1 MSAEPGPRFVWP
13 PRPVVEPESVK
24 PEPAAPRFGLLDL
37 IETQFLGRTGLSFE
51 RQTRLTGWAPDPCDA
66 YCQRCGGSVGEH
78 EADGDGCAACR
89 EKRLPWDRAIR
100 LGPFLDP
107 IRTAVLDLKFRGWH
121 QTGTELGRAMGRRL
135 ADSLTKAQIKPR
147 DAVIVPI
154 PTHWTRRIRF
164 GVDHT
169 LNLSRACGAVSGVP
183 LARVLARR
191 PGPSQLQVSA
201 SARATNVA
209 HAFRVRKRLK
219 MPGLVVVLDDVR
231 TTGATL
237 RAACRTLRSGCT
249 VDSLWVLTAGVTPSR
264 DRREREADLD
274 GGDWVGG
281 SIEVLGDE
289 EICRNLSLDD

>member
-24 PEPAAPRFGLLDL
+24 PEPTEPRFGLIDL
-37 IETQFLGRTGLSFE
+37 IETQFLGRTGLSFD
-51 RQTRLTGWAPDPCDA
+51 RRTRLNGWAPDPYDS
-66 YCQRCGGSVGEH
+66 YCQRCGGSVGPH
-78 EADGDGCAACR
+78 EADGDGCSACR

-100 LGPFLDP
+100 LGPYLGP
-107 IRTAVLDLKFRGWH
+107 IRTAVLDLKFRNWH

-135 ADSLTKAQIKPR
+135 TESLTKAQIRPGA
-147 DAVIVPI
+147 AVIVPI

-169 LNLSRACGAVSGVP
+169 LTLSRACAAVSGVP

-191 PGPSQLQVSA
+191 RGPSQLQVSA
-201 SARATNVA
+201 STRATNVA
-209 HAFRVRKRLK
+209 QAFRVRKYRDL
-219 MPGLVVVLDDVR
+219 PGLVIVLDDVR

-237 RAACRTLRSGCT
+237 RAACRTTRSGCS
-249 VDSLWVLTAGVTPSR
+249 VDRLWVLTAGVTPSA
-264 DRREREADLD
+264 DRRERENRPDE
-274 GGDWVGG
+274 GGQGVR

-289 EICRNLSLDD
+289 EILQELEP